1 VRQARQA
8 RPPQSTGG
16 EQGKQQGKQTHA
28 IDQHQRTA
36 LLQQG
41 HVLMGAQQPA
51 GFVAGNFARQQ
62 AQYPPPDSVCDS
74 HCQTI
79 FRLQHCRG
87 NAQYNIVKYQ
97 ILPELTGECR
107 NSWLI

>member
-1 VRQARQA
+1 MVTSRSHSAA
-8 RPPQSTGG
+8 GKAAHPPQSTGG

-51 GFVAGNFARQQ
+51 GFVAGNFTRQQ
-62 AQYPPPDSVCDS
+62 AQYPRQIVCV
-74 HCQTI
+74 I
-79 FRLQHCRG
+79 L
-87 NAQYNIVKYQ
+87 IVRQ
-97 ILPELTGECR
+97 FFVCSIVGAMRSTTL
-107 NSWLI
+107 